1 MAPKSTKK
9 TTAPAHLL
17 SSPSPTTETAPLDY
31 QETQNDELQA
41 LQAIFGDDF
50 EEVAAQ
56 GAWQKTTDRSFKLT
70 IRCSEDDELYLVLLV
85 RFSATYPRSPPG
97 LELVESHRLHE
108 RTIGRIQNILR
119 TRPLLLL
126 GEAMIHHIADDIIEA
141 LRDAAN
147 ARQQNA
153 LPSLDEERVNAQE
166 STAQL
171 AKQAAEAEAQ
181 RQLEEEA
188 QKNRALERKVKEELR
203 QENKRRSRMS
213 IGQPP
218 EQLASM
224 PEVVSFGQTAHLRVR
239 RDIVNFSDVALSGA
253 LTNSKAVECIFL
265 GRPAATVGPDVPVVA
280 VKRRI
285 VKKPKAAVIELEAL
299 LAKVAKLE
307 HPNLLNVLTY
317 RINSHNEATFEL
329 LLCREYADRG
339 PLHDWLS
346 MCDLHQDKAQQFTRD
361 LLEGLQYLH
370 QNSMIHGYL
379 SSRSVYITSTP
390 TLSPK
395 LSGFGYTHVLGLK
408 DESVPREWRVP
419 PDIQD
424 SNAADIWQFGVVAV
438 QMFLGLTITD
448 EYDSPHTL
456 IAEGGLSHLLGVFL
470 NKIFSAKKMPTCF
483 ELLSAEVLRTDA
495 PIAQCGTIQPGHH
508 ARHSSSGLASPHRR
522 SRHNSTNH
530 SEPLSDSRY
539 LQTFTEKRR
548 LGKGGFGEVVEAY
561 NKLDRNYYAVKK
573 IKQGASNLDHALGE
587 VVLLSRVNH
596 PYVVRYYNVWMEE
609 DASGSAQEDA
619 VFSEDSSSDDDDQVD
634 FGYPSTGG
642 LDFVSNSHPGF
653 EFDDD
658 YENDNDNN
666 DDGIIFEED
675 NEDEDAFDGNG
686 TSTISTSNGS
696 SKLRPRKSRSNSHR
710 FSKILYI
717 QMELCDTRTLADVI
731 RKGIVEED
739 CWRLIRQITD
749 ALRAIHQTGIIHRDL
764 KPQNIFIDAGGN
776 PKLGDFGLAT
786 ITMHSA
792 SDVLSGTGY
801 KETNGGITNSIGT
814 ALYVAPELR
823 TGSSVQHTNKVDMY
837 SLGVIFFEM
846 CQHFS
851 TGMER
856 VEELL
861 SLRKKDHI
869 LPPAFQADGE
879 KAHQGRLI
887 DRLVSHKPKDRPS
900 SEQFLQE
907 LPYKIEDEATRK
919 ALAGLADPSSDYHR
933 EMMSHLFSH
942 DIGGAQQAKAIAWDT
957 KASAAIEKPLH
968 VRLRNIV
975 REKLEAIFHRHG
987 AEETRRDFIFP
998 SAVGTHYFS
1007 ATVFQVLDAAGNLL
1021 QLPHDLIMPYAR
1033 QLARQPATARCTFTF
1048 SGAYRDSGGPP
1059 RVSVEAD
1066 FDIANDEEDDTAMN
1080 DAEAL
1085 KVVDEALTELP
1096 QFVAPQAAYHL
1107 SHGLLIDAILDACR
1121 VPSKYQRKVKEMLGN
1136 VGYTNNQNIP
1146 WPKVRTE
1153 LRNMGLMDTTLDE
1166 LQDYDW
1172 SLPPRKAFD
1181 KLATLMKTVDQ
1192 RIRVKCDT
1200 AVEELRRIVH
1210 FTEQFGVTRKVF
1222 ITPRSCHKAEFYAT
1236 GFIFTAAVA
1245 EKKGKRVLAAG
1256 GRYDSLIRS
1265 QYSGQTN
1272 FKQGAVGIQIGVEPI
1287 VNLLA
1292 QSGAESKST
1301 FLKDPRQTQQLP
1313 KRCDVVVVT
1322 NGTENVRGR
1331 AIGILKSLW
1340 ENDVKAELSRAH
1352 KSVDSQDYVF
1362 IAYLRHETSTT
1373 VRVVK
1378 TDTPDEAEVEIPI
1391 SSLPS
1396 HILQELRDR
1405 ATTKARIPLSR
1416 NHSSQHEAEERK
1428 DNNVDVLRVEHGGRK
1443 VNQYEIIQGA
1453 QRALELSLE
1462 DMKVSQIL
1470 AIEARASILDLVEKT
1485 RLSDPESWRNATQS
1499 AQANERKYVGEIHA
1513 KLLGYRADGTRDA
1526 FLYNF
1531 RAKEGVWYS
1540 LVA

>member
-1 MAPKSTKK
+1 MAPKSMK
-9 TTAPAHLL
+9 TTASAHLL
-17 SSPSPTTETAPLDY
+17 SSTSPIAENAPLDY
-31 QETQNDELQA
+31 QEIQNDELQA
-41 LQAIFGDDF
+41 LQAIFWEDF
-50 EEVAAQ
+50 QEVAAQ
-56 GAWQKTTDRSFKLT
+56 GAWQKTTDRSFRLT
-70 IRCSEDDELYLVLLV
+70 IRCSEDDELWVVLLV

-97 LELVESHRLHE
+97 LELVESNRLHE
-108 RTIGRIQNILR
+108 RTVSRIQNILR
-119 TRPLLLL
+119 TRPLQLL
-126 GEAMIHHIADDIIEA
+126 GEAMIHHIAEDIIEA
-141 LRDAAN
+141 LRDAAV
-147 ARQQNA
+147 ARQQNTV
-153 LPSLDEERVNAQE
+153 PSLDEERANAQE
-166 STAQL
+166 LTNQL

-181 RQLEEEA
+181 RQLEAEA
-188 QKNRALERKVKEELR
+188 QKNRELERKVKEELR
-203 QENKRRSRMS
+203 QENRRRSRMS
-213 IGQPP
+213 LGQPP
-218 EQLASM
+218 EQPAPM
-224 PEVVSFGQTAHLRVR
+224 PEIVSFGQTAQLRMR
-239 RDIVNFSDVALSGA
+239 RDVVHFSDVALSGA
-253 LTNSKAVECIFL
+253 LTNSKAVESVFL
-265 GRPAATVGPDVPVVA
+265 GRPLATVGPDVPVVA

-317 RINSHNEATFEL
+317 RINSQNESTFEL

-346 MCDLHQDKAQQFTRD
+346 MSDLHQNKAQQFTRD

-370 QNSMIHGYL
+370 QNSMTHGYL
-379 SSRSVYITSTP
+379 SARSVYITSTP

-395 LSGFGYTHVLGLK
+395 LSGFGYANVLDLK

-419 PDIQD
+419 SDLQD
-424 SNAADIWQFGVVAV
+424 SNAADIWQFGVVAI
-438 QMFLGLTITD
+438 QIFLGLTTTD
-448 EYDSPHTL
+448 TYDSPHTL

-470 NKIFSAKKMPTCF
+470 NKIFSAKKTPTCF

-495 PIAQCGTIQPGHH
+495 PISQPGTAQPRHH
-508 ARHSSSGLASPHRR
+508 VRQSSSGLASPHRR

-530 SEPLSDSRY
+530 SEPLADSRY

-573 IKQGASNLDHALGE
+573 IKQGASNLDQALGE

-609 DASGSAQEDA
+609 DVSGSSQENA
-619 VFSEDSSSDDDDQVD
+619 IFSGDSSSEDDDVD

-642 LDFVSNSHPGF
+642 LDFVSNSHTGF
-653 EFDDD
+653 EFEDEFEDD
-658 YENDNDNN
+658 NDND

-675 NEDEDAFDGNG
+675 DEEEDVFDGNG

-696 SKLRPRKSRSNSHR
+696 SKLRPRKSRSDSHR
-710 FSKILYI
+710 SSKILYI
-717 QMELCDTRTLADVI
+717 QMELCDTRTLADLI
-731 RKGIVEED
+731 RKGITEED

-749 ALRAIHQTGIIHRDL
+749 ALRAIHKTGIIHRDL

-786 ITMHSA
+786 ITTHA
-792 SDVLSGTGY
+792 TSDAHNGTGS
-801 KETNGGITNSIGT
+801 KETNGGMTNSIGT

-837 SLGVIFFEM
+837 SLGIMFFEM

-856 VEELL
+856 VEQLL
-861 SLRKKDHI
+861 SLRKKDYI
-869 LPPAFQADGE
+869 LPPTFQPDGD

-887 DRLVSHKPKDRPS
+887 SRLVSHKPKDRPN
-900 SEQFLQE
+900 SEEFLQE

-919 ALAGLADPSSDYHR
+919 ALAGLADPTSDYHR
-933 EMMSHLFSH
+933 QMMSHLFSH
-942 DIGGAQQAKAIAWDT
+942 DISGAQQAKAIAWDT

-998 SAVGTHYFS
+998 SAVGTHYFTP
-1007 ATVFQVLDAAGNLL
+1007 TVLQVLDASGNLL

-1033 QLARQPATARCTFTF
+1033 QLARQPATTRCTFTF

-1136 VGYTNNQNIP
+1136 VGYTNSQNIP

-1181 KLATLMKTVDQ
+1181 KLATLMKTADQ
-1192 RIRVKCDT
+1192 RIRTKCDT
-1200 AVEELRRIVH
+1200 AIEELRRIVH
-1210 FTEQFGVTRKVF
+1210 FTEQFGVTRKVL
-1222 ITPRSCHKAEFYAT
+1222 ITPRSCHKADFYAT

-1265 QYSGQTN
+1265 QYSTQAN
-1272 FKQGAVGIQIGVEPI
+1272 IKQGAVGIQIGIEPI

-1292 QSGAESKST
+1292 QSGAGSKST
-1301 FLKDPRQTQQLP
+1301 FLKDPRQLQQLP

-1331 AIGILKSLW
+1331 AIGILKALW

-1373 VRVVK
+1373 VRVAK
-1378 TDTPDEAEVEIPI
+1378 TDTPEEAEVEVPI
-1391 SSLPS
+1391 SSLPG

-1405 ATTKARIPLSR
+1405 ATTKARIPLLRS
-1416 NHSSQHEAEERK
+1416 HSSQHEAEDRK
-1428 DNNVDVLRVEHGGRK
+1428 DNNVDVLRVDHGGRK
-1443 VNQYEIIQGA
+1443 ANQYEIIQGA
-1453 QRALELSLE
+1453 QRALEMSLE
-1462 DMKVSQIL
+1462 DKKASQIL
-1470 AIEARASILDLVEKT
+1470 AIEARGSILDLVEKT
-1485 RLSDPESWRNATQS
+1485 RLSDPESWRHAIQS

-1513 KLLGYRADGTRDA
+1513 KLLGYRTDGTRDA

-1531 RAKEGVWYS
+1531 RAREGIWYN
-1540 LVA
+1540 LAA